1 MCEHPASDR
10 GTQHRP
16 SDARTPGRSCAS
28 SRRLHSS
35 SSSSKAA
42 SALSKLWKVFSAVL
56 RTWLG
61 LGLGLGLGFGFGF
74 GFGFGLG
81 LGLRLGVGFG
91 LGVHL
96 AMEAERQS
104 FSRRRSSTWHAPAA

>member
-16 SDARTPGRSCAS
+16 SDAPAPGRSRAS

-74 GFGFGLG
+74 GLGLG
-81 LGLRLGVGFG
+81 LGFG
-91 LGVHL
+91 
-96 AMEAERQS
+96 
-104 FSRRRSSTWHAPAA
+104 